1 MINFNIPDIKIP
13 IPIKADFTLD
23 KGKNFTFTL
32 FKGDNCKYINE
43 MYLPEKTLEHSIN
56 SNTNE
61 INEDNKL
68 RYNIIQLKKKLDGLK
83 KVRTTIDD
91 YQDLIKNIRELIKK
105 FGGNSKKKEKIKY
118 YPKTTR
124 NNISI
129 QNFDKGI
136 EYVQDKKNNMSS
148 NDYLDNYLN
157 ELDGRIYIN
166 KTKQEEN
173 NYKLN
178 NVQLYSKNIPQIGTL
193 FERVSSE
200 LQIRKNK
207 YFEAIRKGDEEI
219 KEFERIDSKNYEYV
233 HVFEEVIND
242 INNKISHLVDK
253 DTLEEAENIRD
264 KCFSEFQNFNQ
275 NILNEITISNLDI
288 QKAVNISLD
297 EFIQISSSNL
307 LKLTEK
313 IKNLKIHS
321 LKNSIGRNVLDMFDK
336 DIILA
341 HQNNYLLSFIL
352 DKLANPVYFKTLEK
366 GISNVNFKDFNKQQH
381 KIYEYKNQNSN

>member
-1 MINFNIPDIKIP
+1 MINSNISDNKIP
-13 IPIKADFTLD
+13 LPIKADFSLD
-23 KGKNFTFTL
+23 KGKNSTFTL

-43 MYLPEKTLEHSIN
+43 MFLPEKTLENSIH

-61 INEDNKL
+61 INEDKKL
-68 RYNIIQLKKKLDGLK
+68 RYNIIQLKKKLDSLK
-83 KVRTTIDD
+83 KVRTTVED
-91 YQDLIKNIRELIKK
+91 YQDLINNIRELIKK
-105 FGGNSKKKEKIKY
+105 FRGIAKKREAKIYSKAE
-118 YPKTTR
+118 R
-124 NNISI
+124 NNITI

-148 NDYLDNYLN
+148 NDYLDRYLFD
-157 ELDGRIYIN
+157 LDGRIYIN
-166 KTKQEEN
+166 KTKQDEN

-178 NVQLYSKNIPQIGTL
+178 QVQLYSKNIPQIGTL
-193 FERVSSE
+193 FERISSE
-200 LQIRKNK
+200 IQVRKNK
-207 YFEAIRKGDEEI
+207 YFENIRKGDEEI
-219 KEFERIDSKNYEYV
+219 KEYERMDSKYNEYIQ
-233 HVFEEVIND
+233 VFEEVIND

-275 NILNEITISNLDI
+275 NILDEITISNLDI

-321 LKNSIGRNVLDMFDK
+321 MKNSIGRNVLDMFDK

-366 GISNVNFKDFNKQQH
+366 GISTVNFKDFNKQQQ
-381 KIYEYKNQNSN
+381 KMYEYKNQNSN

>member
-1 MINFNIPDIKIP
+1 MINSNISDNKIP
-13 IPIKADFTLD
+13 LPIKADFSLD
-23 KGKNFTFTL
+23 KGKNSTFTL

-43 MYLPEKTLEHSIN
+43 MFLPEKTLENSIH

-61 INEDNKL
+61 INEDKKL
-68 RYNIIQLKKKLDGLK
+68 RYNIIQLKKKLDSLK
-83 KVRTTIDD
+83 KVRTTVED
-91 YQDLIKNIRELIKK
+91 YQDLINNIRELIKK
-105 FGGNSKKKEKIKY
+105 FRGIAKKREAKIYSKAE
-118 YPKTTR
+118 R
-124 NNISI
+124 NNITI

-148 NDYLDNYLN
+148 NDYLDRYLFD
-157 ELDGRIYIN
+157 LDGRIYIN
-166 KTKQEEN
+166 KTKQDEN

-178 NVQLYSKNIPQIGTL
+178 QVQLYSKKIPQIGTL
-193 FERVSSE
+193 FERISSE
-200 LQIRKNK
+200 LQVRKNK
-207 YFEAIRKGDEEI
+207 YFETIRKGDEEI
-219 KEFERIDSKNYEYV
+219 KEYERMDSKYNEYIQ
-233 HVFEEVIND
+233 VFEEVIND

-275 NILNEITISNLDI
+275 NILDEITISNLDI

-321 LKNSIGRNVLDMFDK
+321 MKNSIGRNVLDMFDK

-366 GISNVNFKDFNKQQH
+366 GISTVNFKDFNKQQQ
-381 KIYEYKNQNSN
+381 KMYEYKNQNSN

>member
-1 MINFNIPDIKIP
+1 MINSNISDNKITL
-13 IPIKADFTLD
+13 PIKADFSLD
-23 KGKNFTFTL
+23 KGKNSTFTL

-43 MYLPEKTLEHSIN
+43 MFLPEKTLENSIH

-61 INEDNKL
+61 INEDKKL
-68 RYNIIQLKKKLDGLK
+68 RYNIIQLKKKLDSLK
-83 KVRTTIDD
+83 KVRTTVED
-91 YQDLIKNIRELIKK
+91 YQDLINNIRELIKK
-105 FGGNSKKKEKIKY
+105 FRGIAKKREAKIYSKAE
-118 YPKTTR
+118 R
-124 NNISI
+124 NNITI

-148 NDYLDNYLN
+148 NDYLDRYLFD
-157 ELDGRIYIN
+157 LDGRIYIN
-166 KTKQEEN
+166 KTKQDEN

-178 NVQLYSKNIPQIGTL
+178 QVQLYSKNIPQIGTL
-193 FERVSSE
+193 FERISSE
-200 LQIRKNK
+200 LQVRKNK
-207 YFEAIRKGDEEI
+207 YFENIRKGDEEI
-219 KEFERIDSKNYEYV
+219 KEYERMDSKYNEYIQ
-233 HVFEEVIND
+233 VFEEVIND
-242 INNKISHLVDK
+242 INSKISDLVDK

-275 NILNEITISNLDI
+275 NILKEITISNLDI

-366 GISNVNFKDFNKQQH
+366 GISTVNFKDFNKQQQ
-381 KIYEYKNQNSN
+381 KMYEYKNQNSN

>member
-1 MINFNIPDIKIP
+1 MINSNISDNKIP
-13 IPIKADFTLD
+13 LPIKADFSLD
-23 KGKNFTFTL
+23 KGKNSTFTL

-43 MYLPEKTLEHSIN
+43 MFLPEKTLENSIH

-61 INEDNKL
+61 INEDKKL
-68 RYNIIQLKKKLDGLK
+68 RYNIIQLKKKLDSLK
-83 KVRTTIDD
+83 KVRTTVEE
-91 YQDLIKNIRELIKK
+91 YQNLNNNIRELIKK
-105 FGGNSKKKEKIKY
+105 FRRINKKREAKIYSKAE
-118 YPKTTR
+118 R
-124 NNISI
+124 NNITI

>member
-105 FGGNSKKKEKIKY
+105 FGGNSKKKETKY
-118 YPKTTR
+118 YPQTSR
-124 NNISI
+124 NNITI

-148 NDYLDNYLN
+148 NDYLDKYLY

-166 KTKQEEN
+166 KTKQDEE

-178 NVQLYSKNIPQIGTL
+178 QVQLYSKNIPQIGTL
-193 FERVSSE
+193 FERISSE
-200 LQIRKNK
+200 LQVRKNK
-207 YFEAIRKGDEEI
+207 YFENIRKGDEEI
-219 KEFERIDSKNYEYV
+219 KEFEKIDSKYNEYIQ
-233 HVFEEVIND
+233 VFEEVIND
-242 INNKISHLVDK
+242 INSKISDLVDK

-275 NILNEITISNLDI
+275 NILKEITISNLDI

-366 GISNVNFKDFNKQQH
+366 GISTVNLKDFNKQQQ
-381 KIYEYKNQNSN
+381 KILEYKHQNSN